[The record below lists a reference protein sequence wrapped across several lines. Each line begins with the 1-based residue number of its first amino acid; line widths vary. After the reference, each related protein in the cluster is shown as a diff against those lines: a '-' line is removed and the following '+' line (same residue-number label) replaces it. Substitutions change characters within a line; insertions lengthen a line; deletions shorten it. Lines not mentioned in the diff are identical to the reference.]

1 MTYSPFIG
9 AADPDAEDLPPNA
22 ADAYDAMVDAERHL
36 SDIVRDAELLLSQ
49 LDIKRNSLM
58 LDAAGY
64 TYHHAREW
72 ERIAA
77 AASDAAGAFAAMAQR
92 LRRA

>member
-1 MTYSPFIG
+1 MPFDPFRS
-9 AADPDAEDLPPNA
+9 AADPDADDLPANA
-22 ADAYDAMVDAERHL
+22 ADCYDAMVDAERHI
-36 SDIVRDAELLLSQ
+36 SAIAHDADTLLAQ
-49 LDIKRNSLM
+49 LDIKRDGVTE
-58 LDAAGY
+58 DAEGY

-77 AASDAAGAFAAMAQR
+77 AASEVAAAFHALAER